1 MKKLFTSED
10 DLCEFA
16 SEIAMLL
23 RDYDVADMCCPPG
36 DLFEALQLGFYTA
49 QDIQL
54 EDDGCCGD
62 GGCCEDEDEECG
74 EDDCCR
80 ENPETDCIELP
91 DGVEIQEPIFVDM
104 GDEDEETQYK
114 SIGLTIFGYGVDVED
129 ADLIKSILSFHA

>member
-1 MKKLFTSED
+1 MRQLFATED
-10 DLCEFA
+10 EYVEFA
-16 SEIAMLL
+16 GEIAALFNE
-23 RDYDVADMCCPPG
+23 YDITDMCCPPG
-36 DLFEALQLGFYTA
+36 DTFSALQLGFYTA
-49 QDIQL
+49 QEMQL
-54 EDDGCCGD
+54 EEDGCCGD
-62 GGCCEDEDEECG
+62 DDCCEDKDEECG

-104 GDEDEETQYK
+104 GDEDGETQYK